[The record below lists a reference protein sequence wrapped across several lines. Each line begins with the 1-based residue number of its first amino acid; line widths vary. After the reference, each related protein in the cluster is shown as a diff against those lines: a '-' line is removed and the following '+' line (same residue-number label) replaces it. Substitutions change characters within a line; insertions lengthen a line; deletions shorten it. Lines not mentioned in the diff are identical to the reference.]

1 MNNSEEKALYPIRE
15 LSSLTGVNPVTLRA
29 WERRYGIIKPERTP
43 KGHRYYTDEHVQL
56 VLQILYWLEQ
66 GYPIRE
72 VKLLMK
78 EGTTKAEESSKTNDD
93 WQEQQQQLI
102 RAAEGLKSQYIDELW
117 NAGFASYPFAV
128 YYERCIVPVLN
139 FLRSNSTRHV
149 VINALENMLK
159 RKLGALLLL
168 QQRHNKGDL
177 LLLVT
182 NHEQAEIDTLAC
194 AGALGAA
201 VFRVEYF
208 GAMTTPADLELAL
221 SIVPAANVWINFHPL
236 TSEGQQLQWQEY
248 LAESTLTHYLT
259 GTVPSFDNNQ
269 ENLHLL
275 EGNLS
280 NQVRTFI
287 TGDAL

>member
-1 MNNSEEKALYPIRE
+1 MSNSEEKALYPIRE
-15 LSSLTGVNPVTLRA
+15 FASLTGVNPVTLRA

-78 EGTTKAEESSKTNDD
+78 EGTTKTEESSKTNDD

-149 VINALENMLK
+149 VVNALENMLK

-208 GAMTTPADLELAL
+208 GAMTTSADLELAL

-236 TSEGQQLQWQEY
+236 TSEQQQLQWQEY
-248 LAESTLTHYLT
+248 LANSTLTHYLT

-275 EGNLS
+275 EGSLS